1 MTLLPEFEYKRPE
14 NLGEILSLL
23 SQYGEEAALL
33 AGGTD
38 LIPRMKM
45 GLIQPKVILSLS
57 AINDLTYVRQEGE
70 RLKIGAFT
78 TIDELQRHPT
88 IGSHYPVLYE
98 AAILTASEN
107 IRLRG
112 TVGGNIMQDTRCMD
126 YNQSQAWR
134 GSSKTCFKMG
144 GSICNA
150 AKKGKRCFAT
160 YCGDLAPAL
169 ISLGTLVCLES
180 KEDKREIPL
189 ENLFTGNGES
199 PFSIRRGELLKE
211 MIVPLSKT
219 LGGYKKLRLRRSI
232 DYPLASI
239 AIGSNQEGTGRLVVG
254 AVGPCPKTY
263 AFSSFDQL
271 GSLIEKAYED
281 ATPVMNRP
289 LSPLYRKRMI
299 GLMATDLLKTLKAG
313 VCMMRDTPGRGI

>member
-1 MTLLPEFEYKRPE
+1 MLPEFEYKRPE
-14 NLGEILSLL
+14 NLKETFSLL

-45 GLIQPKVILSLS
+45 GLKQPKVILSFSAMNGLS
-57 AINDLTYVRQEGE
+57 YVRQEGE
-70 RLKIGAFT
+70 TLKIGAFT

-88 IGSHYPVLYE
+88 IGHHYPVLYE
-98 AAILTASEN
+98 AAMSIASET
-107 IRLRG
+107 IRLMG
-112 TVGGNIMQDTRCMD
+112 TVGGNLMQDTRCIE
-126 YNQSQAWR
+126 YNQSQEWR
-134 GSSKTCFKMG
+134 VSSKACFKMG
-144 GSICNA
+144 GGVCNA
-150 AKKGKRCFAT
+150 VKKGKRCFAT

-169 ISLGTLVCLES
+169 ISLGASICLES

-189 ENLFTGNGES
+189 ENIFTGNGES

-219 LGGYKKLRLRRSI
+219 IGGYKKLRLRRSI
-232 DYPLASI
+232 DYALASI
-239 AIGSNQEGTGRLVVG
+239 AMSSNQEGMGRLVVG
-254 AVGPCPKTY
+254 AVGPSPKTY
-263 AFSSFDQL
+263 EFSSFNQL

-299 GLMATDLLKTLKAG
+299 KVMSEGLLG
-313 VCMMRDTPGRGI
+313 SMMSGRSE

>member
-1 MTLLPEFEYKRPE
+1 VLPEFEYKRPE
-14 NLGEILSLL
+14 SLGEVLSLL
-23 SQYGEEAALL
+23 SKYGEEATLL

-45 GLIQPKVILSLS
+45 GLVQPKVILSL
-57 AINDLTYVRQEGE
+57 ARMNDLSYVRQEGE

-88 IGSHYPVLYE
+88 IASHYPVLYE
-98 AAILTASEN
+98 AALSTASEN

-126 YNQSQAWR
+126 YNQPQAWR
-134 GSSKTCFKMG
+134 PSSKTCFKMG
-144 GSICNA
+144 GRICNA
-150 AKKGKRCFAT
+150 VQKGKRCFAT

-169 ISLGTLVCLES
+169 ISLGTSVCLES
-180 KEDKREIPL
+180 EKNKREIPL
-189 ENLFTGNGES
+189 ENIFTGDGES

-211 MIVPLSKT
+211 VIVPFSKT
-219 LGGYKKLRLRRSI
+219 FGGYKKLRLRRSI

-239 AIGSNQEGTGRLVVG
+239 AMSRNQDGTGRLVVG

-263 AFSSFDQL
+263 AYSSFDQL
-271 GSLIEKAYED
+271 GSLIEKAYKD
-281 ATPVMNRP
+281 ATPIMNMA
-289 LSPLYRKRMI
+289 LSALYRKRMI
-299 GLMATDLLKTLKAG
+299 RVMATDLLKTLKPEA
-313 VCMMRDTPGRGI
+313 

>member
-1 MTLLPEFEYKRPE
+1 LLPEFEYKRPE
-14 NLGEILSLL
+14 NLGEILVLL

-45 GLIQPKVILSLS
+45 GLKQPKVILSLS
-57 AINDLTYVRQEGE
+57 AVNDLTYVRQEGE

-78 TIDELQRHPT
+78 TIDELHRHPT
-88 IGSHYPVLYE
+88 IGYHYPVLYE
-98 AAILTASEN
+98 AAMSTASEN

-126 YNQSQAWR
+126 YNQSQEWKV
-134 GSSKTCFKMG
+134 SSKACFKMG

-150 AKKGKRCFAT
+150 VKKGKRCFAT

-169 ISLGTLVCLES
+169 ISLRASICLES

-189 ENLFTGNGES
+189 ENIFTGNGES

-211 MIVPLSKT
+211 IIVPLSKT

-239 AIGSNQEGTGRLVVG
+239 AMSRNQEGTGRLVVG
-254 AVGPCPKTY
+254 AVGPCPRTY
-263 AFSSFDQL
+263 EFSSFNQL

-281 ATPVMNRP
+281 ATPVMNMP

-299 GLMATDLLKTLKAG
+299 RLMATDLLKTLKTG
-313 VCMMRDTPGRGI
+313 ECRMRDTSRRGI

>member
-1 MTLLPEFEYKRPE
+1 MTLLPEFEFKRPE

-45 GLIQPKVILSLS
+45 GLKQPKVVLSLS
-57 AINDLTYVRQEGE
+57 GINDLSYIRQKGE
-70 RLKIGAFT
+70 TLRIGTFT

-88 IGSHYPVLYE
+88 IGSHYPALHE
-98 AAILTASEN
+98 AALSTASET

-134 GSSKTCFKMG
+134 ASSETCFKMG
-144 GSICNA
+144 GRICNA
-150 AKKGKRCFAT
+150 VKKGKRCFAT

-169 ISLGTLVCLES
+169 ISLGALVCLES
-180 KEDKREIPL
+180 EGGKREILL
-189 ENLFTGNGES
+189 ENIFTGNGEP

-211 MIVPLSKT
+211 IIVPLSKT
-219 LGGYKKLRLRRSI
+219 AGRYKKLRLRRSI

-239 AIGSNQEGTGRLVVG
+239 AMSSHQEGTGRLVVG
-254 AVGPCPKTY
+254 AVGPCPKIY
-263 AFSSFDQL
+263 EFSSFKEL
-271 GSLIEKAYED
+271 RSLIERAYED
-281 ATPVMNRP
+281 AAPVMNMP

-299 GLMATDLLKTLKAG
+299 RVMATDLFKAFKAG
-313 VCMMRDTPGRGI
+313 G